1 MLPAA
6 AGYDRAIT
14 VFSPDGRLYQVEY
27 AIETVRR
34 GTLAIG
40 IKCKD
45 GVILAVEEKTRKLQV
60 SDVTQKIFQIDDHI
74 GVAAA
79 GYIPDARAQVDHA
92 RFFAQSN
99 KLIYDEPVDIE
110 VVAKN
115 IADMSQQLTQYAGV
129 RPFGVALIIAGVDN
143 TGGGLFLTDP
153 SGTFIGYDAIA
164 IGQGSDQVNEFLEK
178 SYKQDLSI
186 DDAGRL
192 ALESI
197 YMVSEEK
204 TGTAH
209 IKMSIIE
216 NESKIMRKVTSE
228 EIERFSKLV
237 RDIRHIE
244 DARGSFKKDV
254 QESEIPVYKKLAKS
268 VVSATDIRSGDLLTA
283 EMLTTKGPGSGI
295 SPARIKELIG
305 KRVKHDVAAD
315 TVLKEE
321 DIEW

>member
-40 IKCKD
+40 IKCKE
-45 GVILAVEEKTRKLQV
+45 GVLLAVEEKTRKLQV

-99 KLIYDEPVDIE
+99 KLIYDEPVDVE

-129 RPFGVALIIAGVDN
+129 RPYGVALIIAGVDEV
-143 TGGGLFLTDP
+143 GGELFLTDP
-153 SGTFIGYDAIA
+153 SGTFIGYEAIA
-164 IGQGSDQVNEFLEK
+164 IGQGSDEVNEFLEK
-178 SYKQDLSI
+178 AYKHNLSI
-186 DDAGRL
+186 DEVGKL

-197 YMVSEEK
+197 NMVSDEK
-204 TGTAH
+204 VGISH
-209 IKMSIIE
+209 VKMSIIE
-216 NESKIMRKVTSE
+216 KDSKIMRKVTDQ
-228 EIERFSKLV
+228 EIERFSKLAK
-237 RDIRHIE
+237 E
-244 DARGSFKKDV
+244 NPTNPKDK
-254 QESEIPVYKKLAKS
+254 P
-268 VVSATDIRSGDLLTA
+268 
-283 EMLTTKGPGSGI
+283 
-295 SPARIKELIG
+295 SP
-305 KRVKHDVAAD
+305 
-315 TVLKEE
+315 
-321 DIEW
+321 